1 MADNREHGGYV
12 LKVRED
18 TTRALVALRSDN
30 ERLRTQLATV
40 DSDRSRLRTEKLN
53 LQDQLMS
60 TREQLGRRMDEHSEL
75 IRRLTEIERE
85 NERVAGEF
93 IDIETQNANL
103 ASLYVASYQLHGTL
117 DRDQVLAAIKEIIIN
132 LIGSEDFAIF
142 ERVAGE
148 DRLELIGWFDAPP
161 ERLRVIRLGEG
172 IIGQVAATGQPV
184 VDQHGRCGMV
194 ACIPLAVDNQV
205 VGVIA
210 LFRLL
215 PQKTNALE
223 RLDHELI
230 DLLASQAGVAL
241 YCSRLHA
248 LENRDGRGV
257 R

>member
-1 MADNREHGGYV
+1 
-12 LKVRED
+12 
-18 TTRALVALRSDN
+18 
-30 ERLRTQLATV
+30 
-40 DSDRSRLRTEKLN
+40 
-53 LQDQLMS
+53 MS
-60 TREQLGRRMDEHSEL
+60 TREQLARRLDEHSEL
-75 IRRLTEIERE
+75 VLRLSAIERE
-85 NERVAGEF
+85 SERVAGEF
-93 IDIETQNANL
+93 VDIETQNANL

-117 DRDQVLAAIKEIIIN
+117 DRNQILAAIKEIIVN

-148 DRLELIGWFDAPP
+148 DRLELIGWFDSPP
-161 ERLRVIRLGEG
+161 ERLRFIRVGEG

-184 VDQHGRCGMV
+184 IDQHGRCGMV
-194 ACIPLAVDNQV
+194 ACIPLAVDNHV

-248 LENRDGRGV
+248 LENRDLRGV